1 MTNLHKHGL
10 SATVRDVFRKIVAQD
25 LRLAVWID
33 PYGDVTVKQ
42 NRADKGRQL
51 PDEWLVGEY
60 NWRVPLDDIH
70 ADIKARAAEL
80 RPIYRRVAANSR

>member
-1 MTNLHKHGL
+1 MLNVHKTGL
-10 SATVRDVFRKIVAQD
+10 SATIRDVFRKIVAQD
-25 LRLAVWID
+25 LRLGVWID

-42 NRADKGRQL
+42 NRADKGRKM

-70 ADIKARAAEL
+70 ADIKARLEEL
-80 RPIYRRVAANSR
+80 RPIYRKVGRS